1 MKAIK
6 IASGVAITALA
17 LAISAQ
23 ANAAAHEGGST
34 ETEWSFTGSM
44 EFLTV
49 VDMAA
54 GALNRDD
61 DPTDTVIDVE
71 LDEEDDF
78 DEGAAGDAW
87 GLETTLAVVHGPFSG
102 GFTLTGDDQAGVG
115 VELEDIVITDGAISF
130 GQTGSLVDLTHE
142 YAYDMD
148 DSNDGFVD
156 VDDTITS
163 TSSTP
168 NIGDRYEYSEGRDV
182 GAALRYTMGSVKVQ
196 VEGSNRTDPS
206 DSAVVT
212 GIDASTFPYDTQN
225 SDYGVAAQYM
235 GEADALSYVGEAQ
248 FRTSSLVGDDDSPYT
263 YFGVGATYTM
273 DMVTAKFGL
282 NQYSATSNV
291 AVPES
296 SDESILEYGFELSA
310 TPIDALAVYLKG
322 QDLDTGD
329 TFADDSMKLLGGYAY
344 TVDVLTFT
352 GEYLYTDADNGD
364 EVFGEVAYASG
375 AMGAYG
381 SVTLANIDADTAD
394 APMFEAGV
402 SYTQENGV
410 KYAADYDL
418 RAEETGATVN
428 QGEINNI
435 RLTAAYA
442 F

>member
-54 GALNRDD
+54 GAVNRDD

-87 GLETTLAVVHGPFSG
+87 GLETTLSVVHGPFSG
-102 GFTLTGDDQAGVG
+102 GFILTGDDQAGVN
-115 VELEDIVITDGAISF
+115 VELDDIVITDGAISF

-148 DSNDGFVD
+148 DSAD
-156 VDDTITS
+156 S
-163 TSSTP
+163 AAA
-168 NIGDRYEYSEGRDV
+168 RSEGRDV
-182 GAALRYTMGSVKVQ
+182 GAALRYTMEGLKVQ
-196 VEGSNRTDPS
+196 VEGSNRQDAS
-206 DSAVVT
+206 GGAVVT
-212 GIDASTFPYDTQN
+212 GIDATTNPNGTDS
-225 SDYGVAAQYM
+225 SDFGVGAQYT
-235 GEADALSYVGEAQ
+235 GEADALSYVAEAQ
-248 FRTSSLVGDDDSPYT
+248 FRTSSLGGDDDSPYT
-263 YFGVGATYTM
+263 YFGAGATYTM

-282 NQYSATSNV
+282 NTYSVTTGAD
-291 AVPES
+291 AH
-296 SDESILEYGFELSA
+296 DDSILEYGFELNA

-322 QDLDTGD
+322 QDIDSGS
-329 TFADDSMKLLGGYAY
+329 TFTDDSMKLLGGAAY

-352 GEYLYTDADNGD
+352 GEYLFTDADNGD
-364 EVFGEVAYASG
+364 EVFAEVAYASG
-375 AMGAYG
+375 MIGAYG

-394 APMFEAGV
+394 APLIEAGV

-442 F
+442 V

>member
-54 GALNRDD
+54 GAVNRDGD
-61 DPTDTVIDVE
+61 ATDTVIDVE

-87 GLETTLAVVHGPFSG
+87 GLETTLSVVHGPFSG
-102 GFTLTGDDQAGVG
+102 GFILTGDDQAGVN
-115 VELEDIVITDGAISF
+115 VELDDIVITDGAISF

-148 DSNDGFVD
+148 DSAD
-156 VDDTITS
+156 S
-163 TSSTP
+163 AAA
-168 NIGDRYEYSEGRDV
+168 RSEGRDV
-182 GAALRYTMGSVKVQ
+182 GAALRYTMEGLKVQ
-196 VEGSNRTDPS
+196 VEGSNRQDAS
-206 DSAVVT
+206 GGAVVT
-212 GIDASTFPYDTQN
+212 GIDATTNPNGTDS
-225 SDYGVAAQYM
+225 SDFGVGAQYT
-235 GEADALSYVGEAQ
+235 GEADALSYVAEAQ
-248 FRTSSLVGDDDSPYT
+248 FRTSSLGGDDDSPYT
-263 YFGVGATYTM
+263 YFGAGATYTM

-282 NQYSATSNV
+282 NTYSVTTGAD
-291 AVPES
+291 AH
-296 SDESILEYGFELSA
+296 DDSILEYGFELNA

-322 QDLDTGD
+322 QDIDSGS
-329 TFADDSMKLLGGYAY
+329 TFTDDLMKLLGGAAY

-352 GEYLYTDADNGD
+352 GEYLFTDADNGD
-364 EVFGEVAYASG
+364 EVFAEVAYASG
-375 AMGAYG
+375 MIGAYG

-394 APMFEAGV
+394 APLIEAGV

>member
-54 GALNRDD
+54 GAVNRDGD
-61 DPTDTVIDVE
+61 ATDTIIDVE

-87 GLETTLAVVHGPFSG
+87 GVEGKLSVVHGPFSG
-102 GFTLTGDDQAGVG
+102 VLGIRNDDGGPTAFTDD
-115 VELEDIVITDGAISF
+115 IIITDGAISF
-130 GQTGSLVDLTHE
+130 GQTGSLVDVTHE

-148 DSNDGFVD
+148 DSS
-156 VDDTITS
+156 DTAAF
-163 TSSTP
+163 
-168 NIGDRYEYSEGRDV
+168 RSEGRDV
-182 GAALRYTMGSVKVQ
+182 GAALRYTMDNVKVQ
-196 VEGSNRTDPS
+196 VEGSNRTDTVN
-206 DSAVVT
+206 DGEVVT
-212 GIDASTFPYDTQN
+212 NINASTLNTDS

-282 NQYSATSNV
+282 NQYSATSDITV
-291 AVPES
+291 AES
-296 SDESILEYGFELSA
+296 HDESILEYGFELTA
-310 TPIDALAVYLKG
+310 TPIDALSVYLKG
-322 QDLDTGD
+322 QDIDTGD
-329 TFADDSMKLLGGYAY
+329 TFADDSMKLLGGAAY
-344 TVDVLTFT
+344 TVNVLTFT

-394 APMFEAGV
+394 APMVEAGV
-402 SYTQENGV
+402 SYTQGNGV
-410 KYAADYDL
+410 KYAADYNL
-418 RAEETGATVN
+418 RAEETSATVN
-428 QGEINNI
+428 QGEVNNF

>member
-54 GALNRDD
+54 GAVNRDD

-87 GLETTLAVVHGPFSG
+87 GLETTLSVVHGPFSG
-102 GFTLTGDDQAGVG
+102 GFILTGDDQAGVN
-115 VELEDIVITDGAISF
+115 VELDDIVITDGAISF

-148 DSNDGFVD
+148 DSAD
-156 VDDTITS
+156 S
-163 TSSTP
+163 AAA
-168 NIGDRYEYSEGRDV
+168 RSEGRDV
-182 GAALRYTMGSVKVQ
+182 GAALRYTMEGLKVQ
-196 VEGSNRTDPS
+196 VEGSNRQDAS
-206 DSAVVT
+206 GGAVVT
-212 GIDASTFPYDTQN
+212 GIDATTNPNGTDS
-225 SDYGVAAQYM
+225 SDFGVGAQYT
-235 GEADALSYVGEAQ
+235 GEADALSYVAEAQ
-248 FRTSSLVGDDDSPYT
+248 FRTSSLGGDDDSPYT
-263 YFGVGATYTM
+263 YFGAGATYTM

-282 NQYSATSNV
+282 NTYSVTTGAD
-291 AVPES
+291 AH
-296 SDESILEYGFELSA
+296 DDSILEYGFELNA

-322 QDLDTGD
+322 QDIDSGS
-329 TFADDSMKLLGGYAY
+329 TFTDDSMNLLGGAAY

-352 GEYLYTDADNGD
+352 GEYLFTDADNGD
-364 EVFGEVAYASG
+364 EVFAEVAYASG
-375 AMGAYG
+375 MIGAYG

-394 APMFEAGV
+394 APLIEAGV

>member
-54 GALNRDD
+54 GAVNRDD

-87 GLETTLAVVHGPFSG
+87 GLETTLSVVHGPFSG
-102 GFTLTGDDQAGVG
+102 GFILTGDDQAGVN
-115 VELEDIVITDGAISF
+115 VELDDIVITDGAISF

-148 DSNDGFVD
+148 DSAD
-156 VDDTITS
+156 S
-163 TSSTP
+163 AAA
-168 NIGDRYEYSEGRDV
+168 RSEGRDV
-182 GAALRYTMGSVKVQ
+182 GAALRYTMEGLKVQ
-196 VEGSNRTDPS
+196 VEGSNRQDAS
-206 DSAVVT
+206 GGAVVT
-212 GIDASTFPYDTQN
+212 GIDATTNPNGTDS
-225 SDYGVAAQYM
+225 SDFGVGAQYT
-235 GEADALSYVGEAQ
+235 GEADALSYVAEAQ
-248 FRTSSLVGDDDSPYT
+248 FRTSSLGGDDDSPYT
-263 YFGVGATYTM
+263 YFGAGATYTM

-282 NQYSATSNV
+282 NTYSVTTGAD
-291 AVPES
+291 AH
-296 SDESILEYGFELSA
+296 DDSILEYGFELNA

-322 QDLDTGD
+322 QDIDSGS
-329 TFADDSMKLLGGYAY
+329 TFTDDSMNLLGGAAY

-352 GEYLYTDADNGD
+352 GEYLFTDADNGD
-364 EVFGEVAYASG
+364 EVFAEVAYASG
-375 AMGAYG
+375 MIGSYG

-394 APMFEAGV
+394 APLIEAGV

>member
-54 GALNRDD
+54 GAVNRDGD
-61 DPTDTVIDVE
+61 ATDTIIDVE

-87 GLETTLAVVHGPFSG
+87 GVEGELSVVHGPFSG
-102 GFTLTGDDQAGVG
+102 VLGIRNDDGGPTAFTDD
-115 VELEDIVITDGAISF
+115 IIITDGAISF
-130 GQTGSLVDLTHE
+130 GQTGSLVDVTHE

-148 DSNDGFVD
+148 DSS
-156 VDDTITS
+156 DTAAF
-163 TSSTP
+163 
-168 NIGDRYEYSEGRDV
+168 RSEGRDV
-182 GAALRYTMGSVKVQ
+182 GAALRYTMDNVKVQ
-196 VEGSNRTDPS
+196 VEGSNRTDTVN
-206 DSAVVT
+206 DGEVVT
-212 GIDASTFPYDTQN
+212 NINASTLNTDS

-235 GEADALSYVGEAQ
+235 GEADALSYVAEAQ
-248 FRTSSLVGDDDSPYT
+248 FRTSSLGGDDDSPYT

-282 NQYSATSNV
+282 NQYSATSDITV
-291 AVPES
+291 AES
-296 SDESILEYGFELSA
+296 HDESILEYGFELTA
-310 TPIDALAVYLKG
+310 TPIDALSVYLKG
-322 QDLDTGD
+322 QDIDTGD
-329 TFADDSMKLLGGYAY
+329 TFADDSMKLLGGAAY
-344 TVDVLTFT
+344 TVNVLTFT

-394 APMFEAGV
+394 APMVEAGV
-402 SYTQENGV
+402 SYTQGNGV
-410 KYAADYDL
+410 KYAADYNL
-418 RAEETGATVN
+418 RAEETSATVN
-428 QGEINNI
+428 QGEVNNF

>member
-6 IASGVAITALA
+6 IASGVAVSALA

-23 ANAAAHEGGST
+23 ASAAAHEGGAT

-54 GALNRDD
+54 GAVNRDGD
-61 DPTDTVIDVE
+61 ATDTVIDVE

-87 GLETTLAVVHGPFSG
+87 GLETTLSVVHGPFSG
-102 GFTLTGDDQAGVG
+102 GITLTGDDQSNVAAS
-115 VELEDIVITDGAISF
+115 LEDIVITDGAISF

-148 DSNDGFVD
+148 DSAD
-156 VDDTITS
+156 S
-163 TSSTP
+163 AAA
-168 NIGDRYEYSEGRDV
+168 RSEGRDV
-182 GAALRYTMGSVKVQ
+182 GAALRYTMEGLKVQ
-196 VEGSNRTDPS
+196 VEGSNRQDAS
-206 DSAVVT
+206 GGAVVT
-212 GIDASTFPYDTQN
+212 GIDATTNPNGTDS
-225 SDYGVAAQYM
+225 SDYGVGAQYT
-235 GEADALSYVGEAQ
+235 GEADALSYVAEAQ
-248 FRTSSLVGDDDSPYT
+248 FRTSSLGGDDDSPYT
-263 YFGVGATYTM
+263 YFGAGATYTM

-282 NQYSATSNV
+282 NTYSVTTGAD
-291 AVPES
+291 AH
-296 SDESILEYGFELSA
+296 DDSILEYGFELTA
-310 TPIDALAVYLKG
+310 TPIDALSVYLKG
-322 QDLDTGD
+322 QDIDSGS
-329 TFADDSMKLLGGYAY
+329 TFTDDSMKLLGGAAY

-352 GEYLYTDADNGD
+352 GEYLFTDADNGD
-364 EVFGEVAYASG
+364 EVFAEVAYASG
-375 AMGAYG
+375 MVGAYG

-394 APMFEAGV
+394 APLIEAGV

-410 KYAADYDL
+410 KYAADYDM

>member
-54 GALNRDD
+54 GAVNRDGD
-61 DPTDTVIDVE
+61 ATDTVIDVE

-87 GLETTLAVVHGPFSG
+87 GLETTLSVVHGPFSG
-102 GFTLTGDDQAGVG
+102 GFILTGDDQAGVN
-115 VELEDIVITDGAISF
+115 VELDDIVITDGAISF

-148 DSNDGFVD
+148 DSAD
-156 VDDTITS
+156 S
-163 TSSTP
+163 AAA
-168 NIGDRYEYSEGRDV
+168 RSEGRDV
-182 GAALRYTMGSVKVQ
+182 GAALRYTMEGLKVQ
-196 VEGSNRTDPS
+196 VEGSNRQDAS
-206 DSAVVT
+206 GGAVVT
-212 GIDASTFPYDTQN
+212 GIDATTNPNGTDS
-225 SDYGVAAQYM
+225 SDFGVGAQYT
-235 GEADALSYVGEAQ
+235 GEADALSYVAEAQ
-248 FRTSSLVGDDDSPYT
+248 FRTSSLGGDDDSPYT
-263 YFGVGATYTM
+263 YFGAGATYTM

-282 NQYSATSNV
+282 NTYSVTTGAD
-291 AVPES
+291 AH
-296 SDESILEYGFELSA
+296 DDSILEYGFELNA

-322 QDLDTGD
+322 QDIDSGS
-329 TFADDSMKLLGGYAY
+329 TFTDDSMNLLGGAAY

-352 GEYLYTDADNGD
+352 GEYLFTDADNGD
-364 EVFGEVAYASG
+364 EVFAEVAYASG
-375 AMGAYG
+375 MIGSYG

-394 APMFEAGV
+394 APLIEAGV